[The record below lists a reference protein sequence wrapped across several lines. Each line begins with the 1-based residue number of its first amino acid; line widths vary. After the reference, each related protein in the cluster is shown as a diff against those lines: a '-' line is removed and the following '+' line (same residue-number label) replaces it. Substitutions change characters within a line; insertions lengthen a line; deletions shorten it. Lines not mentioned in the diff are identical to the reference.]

1 MNFSA
6 QIESDDSL
14 SSLQLALSSLIVLT
28 VVLRDYRHR
37 SIVKLAFRIDQYQ
50 SNSCAKRRTI
60 ISIES
65 VIIHEH
71 LENRLKPL

>member
-6 QIESDDSL
+6 QIENDDSL

-28 VVLRDYRHR
+28 VVLRGYRHQ
-37 SIVKLAFRIDQYQ
+37 SIVKLTFRIDQYQ

-60 ISIES
+60 ISIEG

>member
-28 VVLRDYRHR
+28 VVLRGYRHQ
-37 SIVKLAFRIDQYQ
+37 SIVKLAFPIDQYQ
-50 SNSCAKRRTI
+50 SNSCAKRWTI

-65 VIIHEH
+65 VIIQEH